1 MDQIR
6 QQRVRG
12 LDRVLQGRLDGRPV
26 ETFMRKQENTR
37 RRHRL
42 FELA

>member
-1 MDQIR
+1 MGQIR
-6 QQRVRG
+6 LQRVRG
-12 LDRVLQGRLDGRPV
+12 LDRVLQGRIDDRAV
-26 ETFMRKQENTR
+26 EYFMRKQENTR